1 LKGGRICNKSMGGRA
16 VAVGII
22 SLLLISI
29 FPLDIDNHLHLEEES
44 VIHSSSAASIA
55 FSNGPI
61 ESESVTGLKTVTFS
75 ISGTGTIDSILVE
88 IASQGGAYSTL
99 TNLTGTPW
107 LFNFDSTSVANGTY
121 TMRATGWDTDVDGS
135 TLTTTGEFTIDN
147 HIPEITAFTI
157 LSPDVGSGT
166 SNTDRAWF
174 SIAETGTLEFRYG
187 VSDDDFNRATL
198 QNVPGP
204 GSPSTDGPSS
214 LTYGWDWSSG
224 SFSEGTWNPRL
235 TVYDDSGLSN
245 TSTLFIGIDRTGP
258 TMSSITVGSGS
269 AWQSSTIVELSG
281 ILDGANDGTG
291 SGVETVELKI
301 DSGTWTAITT
311 NTHSI
316 TLEEGNHT
324 LELRATDTV
333 GNVGNTITTSVQ
345 VDTTI
350 PEMVGWTV
358 DALTTDLVG
367 QANISFAAYDLL
379 SGIDESG
386 ISLQYGFDLNGV
398 GLTPDLSGQWLEVP
412 GTGLDRDL
420 ALANWA
426 TKSRQYLMLRATV
439 VDEAGNSETTEPR
452 AFQVMPGLDLYWNVT
467 ETDVNKLVVRPGNT
481 FGNIT
486 ISGEI
491 RSNKAYP
498 GSVAVI
504 LEAAPADR
512 NAATEWTVMQAQT
525 LLAGSLGTGVA
536 YLTWNYTVPNSG
548 QYDLRVRIDPSNLID
563 ENSEINNDHYMVVT
577 GADVS
582 SPGLVPSF
590 APTMIALLCAGFVV
604 AWLQQRD

>member
-1 LKGGRICNKSMGGRA
+1 MGGRA

-29 FPLDIDNHLHLEEES
+29 FPLDINNDLQLEEEA

-55 FSNGPI
+55 FSNGPVQ
-61 ESESVTGLKTVTFS
+61 SESVTGLKTITFS

-88 IASQGGAYSTL
+88 IASQGGAYTTL

-107 LFNFDSTSVANGTY
+107 LFNFDSTSVANDTY
-121 TMRATGWDTDVDGS
+121 TMRATGWDTDVDDS

-147 HIPEITAFTI
+147 HVPDITAFTV
-157 LSPDVGSGT
+157 LSPDVGAGT
-166 SNTDRAWF
+166 SSSDRAWF

-269 AWQSSTIVELSG
+269 TWQSSTNVELSG
-281 ILDGANDGTG
+281 VLDGANDGTG

-301 DSGTWTAITT
+301 DSGSWAAITT

-324 LELRATDTV
+324 LELRATDKV
-333 GNVGNTITTSVQ
+333 GNVGNTITATVQ

-379 SGIDESG
+379 SGIDESE

-467 ETDVNKLVVRPGNT
+467 ETDVNKLVVRPGDT

-536 YLTWNYTVPNSG
+536 YLTWNYTVPNTG

-590 APTMIALLCAGFVV
+590 APTMFALLCAGFVV

>member
-1 LKGGRICNKSMGGRA
+1 MGGRT

-29 FPLDIDNHLHLEEES
+29 FPLDINNDLQLEEEA

-55 FSNGPI
+55 FSNGPVQ
-61 ESESVTGLKTVTFS
+61 SESVTGLKTITFS

-88 IASQGGAYSTL
+88 IASQGGAYTTL

-121 TMRATGWDTDVDGS
+121 TMRATGWDTDVDDS

-147 HIPEITAFTI
+147 HVPDITAFTV
-157 LSPDVGSGT
+157 LSPDVGAGT
-166 SNTDRAWF
+166 SSSDRAWF

-269 AWQSSTIVELSG
+269 TWQSSTNVELSG
-281 ILDGANDGTG
+281 VLDGANDGTG

-301 DSGTWTAITT
+301 DSGSWAAITT

-324 LELRATDTV
+324 LELRATDKV
-333 GNVGNTITTSVQ
+333 GNVGNTITATVQ

-379 SGIDESG
+379 SGIDESE

-467 ETDVNKLVVRPGNT
+467 ETDVNKLVVRPGDT

-536 YLTWNYTVPNSG
+536 YLTWNYTVPNTG

-590 APTMIALLCAGFVV
+590 APTMFALLCAGFVV

>member
-1 LKGGRICNKSMGGRA
+1 MGGRA
-16 VAVGII
+16 VAIGII

-29 FPLDIDNHLHLEEES
+29 FPLDIDNHLHLEEEP
-44 VIHSSSAASIA
+44 VIHSSSAASIT
-55 FSNGPI
+55 FSNGPVQ
-61 ESESVTGLKTVTFS
+61 SESVTGLKTVTFS

-121 TMRATGWDTDVDGS
+121 TMRATGWDTDVDDS
-135 TLTTTGEFTIDN
+135 TLTTSGEFTIDN
-147 HIPEITAFTI
+147 HVPDIAAFTV
-157 LSPDVGSGT
+157 LSPDVGTGT
-166 SNTDRAWF
+166 SSTDRAWY

-258 TMSSITVGSGS
+258 TMSTITVGSGS
-269 AWQSSTIVELSG
+269 TWQSSTIVELSG

-324 LELRATDTV
+324 LELRATDKV
-333 GNVGNTITTSVQ
+333 GNVGNTITASVQ

-379 SGIDESG
+379 SGLDESE

-467 ETDVNKLVVRPGNT
+467 ETDVNKLVVRPGDT

-536 YLTWNYTVPNSG
+536 YLTWNYTVPNTG

-590 APTMIALLCAGFVV
+590 APTMITLLCAGFVV

>member
-1 LKGGRICNKSMGGRA
+1 MGGRA

-29 FPLDIDNHLHLEEES
+29 FPLDIENHLHLEEEA

-61 ESESVTGLKTVTFS
+61 QSESVTGLKTITFS

-121 TMRATGWDTDVDGS
+121 TMRATGWDTDVDDS
-135 TLTTTGEFTIDN
+135 TLTTSGEFTIDN
-147 HIPEITAFTI
+147 HVPDIAAFTV
-157 LSPDVGSGT
+157 LSPDVGTGT
-166 SNTDRAWF
+166 SSTDRAWY

-258 TMSSITVGSGS
+258 TMSSITIGSGS
-269 AWQSSTIVELSG
+269 TWQSSTGVELSG

-316 TLEEGNHT
+316 TLVEGNHS
-324 LELRATDTV
+324 LELRATDKV
-333 GNVGNTITTSVQ
+333 GNVGNTITATVQ

-379 SGIDESG
+379 SGIDESE
-386 ISLQYGFDLNGV
+386 ISIQYGFDLNGV

-412 GTGLDRDL
+412 GSGLDRDL

-467 ETDVNKLVVRPGNT
+467 ETDVNKLVVRPGDT

-536 YLTWNYTVPNSG
+536 YLTWNYTVPNTG

>member
-1 LKGGRICNKSMGGRA
+1 MGGRA
-16 VAVGII
+16 VAIGII

-29 FPLDIDNHLHLEEES
+29 FPLDIDNDLHLEEEA
-44 VIHSSSAASIA
+44 VIHSSSAASIT

-61 ESESVTGLKTVTFS
+61 QSESVTGLKTVTFS

-88 IASQGGAYSTL
+88 IATQGGSYSTL

-107 LFNFDSTSVANGTY
+107 LFNFDSTSVSNGTY
-121 TMRATGWDTDVDGS
+121 TMRATGWDTDVDDS

-147 HIPEITAFTI
+147 HVPDITAFTV
-157 LSPDVGSGT
+157 LSPEVGSGT
-166 SNTDRAWF
+166 SSADRAWF

-269 AWQSSTIVELSG
+269 TWQSSTDVELSG

-291 SGVETVELKI
+291 SGVETVELRI
-301 DSGTWTAITT
+301 DSGTWTVVTT

-316 TLEEGNHT
+316 TLGEGNHT
-324 LELRATDTV
+324 LELRATDKV
-333 GNVGNTITTSVQ
+333 GNVGNTITATVQ

-379 SGIDESG
+379 SGIDETE
-386 ISLQYGFDLNGV
+386 ISLEYGFDLNGV

-412 GTGLDRDL
+412 GSGLDRDL

-467 ETDVNKLVVRPGNT
+467 ETDVNKLVVRPGDT

-536 YLTWNYTVPNSG
+536 YLTWNYTVPNTG

-590 APTMIALLCAGFVV
+590 GPTMIALLCAGFVV

>member
-1 LKGGRICNKSMGGRA
+1 MGGRA

-590 APTMIALLCAGFVV
+590 APTMIALLFAGFVV

>member
-1 LKGGRICNKSMGGRA
+1 MGGRT

-29 FPLDIDNHLHLEEES
+29 FPLDINNDLQLEEEA

-55 FSNGPI
+55 FSNGPVQ
-61 ESESVTGLKTVTFS
+61 SESITGLKTITFS

-88 IASQGGAYSTL
+88 IASQGGAYTTL

-121 TMRATGWDTDVDGS
+121 TMRATGWDTDVDDS

-147 HIPEITAFTI
+147 HVPDITAFTV
-157 LSPDVGSGT
+157 LSPDVGAGT
-166 SNTDRAWF
+166 SSSDRAWF

-269 AWQSSTIVELSG
+269 TWQSSTNVELSG
-281 ILDGANDGTG
+281 VLDGANDGTG

-301 DSGTWTAITT
+301 DSGSWTAITT

-324 LELRATDTV
+324 LELRATDKV
-333 GNVGNTITTSVQ
+333 GNVGNTITATVQ

-379 SGIDESG
+379 SGIDESE

-467 ETDVNKLVVRPGNT
+467 ETDVNKLVVRPGDT

-536 YLTWNYTVPNSG
+536 YLTWNYTVPNTG

-590 APTMIALLCAGFVV
+590 APTMFALLCAGFVV

>member
-1 LKGGRICNKSMGGRA
+1 MGGRT

-29 FPLDIDNHLHLEEES
+29 FPLDINNDLQLEEEA

-55 FSNGPI
+55 FSNGPVQ
-61 ESESVTGLKTVTFS
+61 SESVTGLKTITFS

-88 IASQGGAYSTL
+88 IASQGGAYTTL

-121 TMRATGWDTDVDGS
+121 TMRATGWDTDVDDS
-135 TLTTTGEFTIDN
+135 TLTTSGEFTIDN
-147 HIPEITAFTI
+147 HVPDIAAFTV
-157 LSPDVGSGT
+157 LSPDVGTGT
-166 SNTDRAWF
+166 SSTDRAWY

-258 TMSSITVGSGS
+258 TMSSITIGSGS
-269 AWQSSTIVELSG
+269 TWQSSTGVELSG

-316 TLEEGNHT
+316 TLEEGNHS
-324 LELRATDTV
+324 LELRATDKV
-333 GNVGNTITTSVQ
+333 GNVGNTITATVQ

-379 SGIDESG
+379 SGIDESE
-386 ISLQYGFDLNGV
+386 ISIQYGFDLNGV

-412 GTGLDRDL
+412 GSGLDRDL

-467 ETDVNKLVVRPGNT
+467 ETDVNKLVVRPGDT

-536 YLTWNYTVPNSG
+536 YLTWNYTVPNTG

>member
-1 LKGGRICNKSMGGRA
+1 MGGRA

-29 FPLDIDNHLHLEEES
+29 FPLDIENHLHLEEEA
-44 VIHSSSAASIA
+44 VIHSSSTVSIA
-55 FSNGPI
+55 FSNGPVQA
-61 ESESVTGLKTVTFS
+61 ESVTGLKTITFS

-121 TMRATGWDTDVDGS
+121 TMRATGWDTDVDDS

-147 HIPEITAFTI
+147 HVPDITAFTV
-157 LSPDVGSGT
+157 LSPNVGAGT
-166 SNTDRAWF
+166 SSSDRAWF

-269 AWQSSTIVELSG
+269 TWQSSTNVELSG
-281 ILDGANDGTG
+281 VLDGANDGTG

-324 LELRATDTV
+324 LELRATDKV
-333 GNVGNTITTSVQ
+333 GNVGNTITATVQ

-350 PEMVGWTV
+350 

-379 SGIDESG
+379 SGIDESE

-467 ETDVNKLVVRPGNT
+467 ETDVNKLVVRPGDT

-491 RSNKAYP
+491 GSNKAYP

-536 YLTWNYTVPNSG
+536 YLTWNYTVPNTG

-590 APTMIALLCAGFVV
+590 APTMFALLCAGFVV

>member
-1 LKGGRICNKSMGGRA
+1 MGGRA

-29 FPLDIDNHLHLEEES
+29 FPLDFNDQVYLEQEP
-44 VIHSSSAASIA
+44 VVQSSSAVTIG
-55 FSNGPI
+55 FSNGPVQ
-61 ESESVTGLKTVTFS
+61 SESVTGLKTVTLS

-88 IASQGGAYSTL
+88 IASQGNAYSTL
-99 TNLTGTPW
+99 TNLTGSPW

-121 TMRATGWDTDVDGS
+121 TMRATGWDTDVDDS
-135 TLTTTGEFTIDN
+135 TITTTGEFTIDN
-147 HIPEITAFTI
+147 HVPEVTAFTV
-157 LSPDVGSGT
+157 LSPDVGTGAS
-166 SNTDRAWF
+166 STDRAWF

-187 VSDDDFNRATL
+187 VSDDDFDRAIL
-198 QNVPGP
+198 HNVPGP

-214 LTYGWDWSSG
+214 LSYGWDWSSG
-224 SFSEGTWNPRL
+224 SFSEGTWNPRV

-258 TMSSITVGSGS
+258 TMSSITIGSGS
-269 AWQSSTIVELSG
+269 TWQSSTEVELSG

-291 SGVETVELKI
+291 SGVDIVELKI
-301 DSGTWTAITT
+301 DSGTWVTITT
-311 NTHSI
+311 NTHTI
-316 TLEEGNHT
+316 TLDEGNHT
-324 LELRATDTV
+324 LELRATDMV
-333 GNVGNTITTSVQ
+333 GNVGNTITSTVQ

-358 DALTTDLVG
+358 DPLTTDLVG
-367 QANISFAAYDLL
+367 QANISFAAFDLL
-379 SGIDESG
+379 SGVDESE

-420 ALANWA
+420 ALYNWA
-426 TKSRQYLMLRATV
+426 TKSRQYLMLRATIT
-439 VDEAGNSETTEPR
+439 DEAGNSETTEPS

-467 ETDVNKLVVRPGNT
+467 ETDVDRLVVRPGET
-481 FGNIT
+481 YGNIT
-486 ISGEI
+486 ISGEL
-491 RSNKAYP
+491 RSNKMYP
-498 GSVAVI
+498 GSVAVS

-512 NAATEWTVMQAQT
+512 SATTEWTVMQIQT
-525 LLAGSLGTGVA
+525 LPAGSLGTGVVS
-536 YLTWNYTVPNSG
+536 LTWNYTVPNSG

-577 GADVS
+577 GADIS

-590 APTMIALLCAGFVV
+590 APTMFALLCAGFVV

>member
-1 LKGGRICNKSMGGRA
+1 MGGRA
-16 VAVGII
+16 VAIGII

-29 FPLDIDNHLHLEEES
+29 LPLDIDNDLHLEEEV
-44 VIHSSSAASIA
+44 VIHSSSAASIT

-61 ESESVTGLKTVTFS
+61 QSESVTGLKTVTFS
-75 ISGTGTIDSILVE
+75 IAGTGTIDSILVE
-88 IASQGGAYSTL
+88 IATQGGSYSTL

-121 TMRATGWDTDVDGS
+121 TMRATGWDTDVDDS

-147 HIPEITAFTI
+147 HVPDITAFTV
-157 LSPDVGSGT
+157 LSPEVGTGT
-166 SNTDRAWF
+166 SSADRAWF

-258 TMSSITVGSGS
+258 IMSSITVGSGS
-269 AWQSSTIVELSG
+269 TWQSSTDVELSG

-291 SGVETVELKI
+291 SGVETVELRI
-301 DSGTWTAITT
+301 DSGTWAVVTT

-316 TLEEGNHT
+316 TLGEGNHT
-324 LELRATDTV
+324 LELRATDKV
-333 GNVGNTITTSVQ
+333 GNVGNTITATVQ

-379 SGIDESG
+379 SGIDETE
-386 ISLQYGFDLNGV
+386 ISLEYGFDLNGV

-412 GTGLDRDL
+412 GSGLDRDL

-467 ETDVNKLVVRPGNT
+467 ETDVNKLVVRPGDT

-536 YLTWNYTVPNSG
+536 YLTWNYTVPNTG

>member
-1 LKGGRICNKSMGGRA
+1 MGGRA

>member
-1 LKGGRICNKSMGGRA
+1 M
-16 VAVGII
+16 
-22 SLLLISI
+22 
-29 FPLDIDNHLHLEEES
+29 
-44 VIHSSSAASIA
+44 
-55 FSNGPI
+55 
-61 ESESVTGLKTVTFS
+61 
-75 ISGTGTIDSILVE
+75 
-88 IASQGGAYSTL
+88 
-99 TNLTGTPW
+99 
-107 LFNFDSTSVANGTY
+107 
-121 TMRATGWDTDVDGS
+121 
-135 TLTTTGEFTIDN
+135 
-147 HIPEITAFTI
+147 
-157 LSPDVGSGT
+157 
-166 SNTDRAWF
+166 
-174 SIAETGTLEFRYG
+174 
-187 VSDDDFNRATL
+187 
-198 QNVPGP
+198 
-204 GSPSTDGPSS
+204 
-214 LTYGWDWSSG
+214 
-224 SFSEGTWNPRL
+224 
-235 TVYDDSGLSN
+235 
-245 TSTLFIGIDRTGP
+245 
-258 TMSSITVGSGS
+258 
-269 AWQSSTIVELSG
+269 ELSG

-291 SGVETVELKI
+291 SGVETVELRI
-301 DSGTWTAITT
+301 DSGTWTVVTT

-316 TLEEGNHT
+316 TLGEGNHT
-324 LELRATDTV
+324 LELRATDKV
-333 GNVGNTITTSVQ
+333 GNVGNTITATVQ

-379 SGIDESG
+379 SGIDETE
-386 ISLQYGFDLNGV
+386 ISLEYGFDLNGV

-412 GTGLDRDL
+412 GSGLDRDL

-467 ETDVNKLVVRPGNT
+467 ETDVNKLVVRPGDT

-536 YLTWNYTVPNSG
+536 YLTWNYTVTNTG